1 MFFCVKM
8 SQSTRAFFTVNNPT
22 FKDSE
27 ALWALGHSPDCK
39 YLIYGAEHTEEG
51 QGTPHF
57 QGFVIFTKPKRQK
70 QTEKLLGGRA
80 FFNFPAKTDPSLR
93 MARYCKKEGF
103 YMEFGTLEH
112 GKRVDASIKPSE
124 MRQKAIEFFND
135 WEKNKYMREKD
146 LPGDLLMTS
155 GFLNSW
161 AKKRSVTLGPDRPEL
176 KIITLI
182 GPTACGKSY
191 AVHNLLPDHAKCF
204 YGNSGAWFANPDAPV
219 LLFEEF
225 NGQIPL
231 QKMLSLLDHYPNQL
245 EVKGG
250 MAPALYTTVCIT
262 SNVTPD
268 HWYGNMIV
276 DAKKMQECQ
285 QLGISLDE
293 AQKRWN
299 EAKTALYDRLGFRT
313 NRRGTGFYGEWCI
326 PAGYDEKECIL
337 QIRSEIWN
345 AVYQCINPP
354 APNPIDEIAPLF
366 TPPLI
371 DDDDEDVFEPAHKLI
386 RMDADDDIV
395 FPSL

>member
-1 MFFCVKM
+1 MT
-8 SQSTRAFFTVNNPT
+8 TRAFFTINNPT

-27 ALWALGHSPDCK
+27 TLYALGHSDLCK
-39 YLIYGAEHTEEG
+39 YLIYGAEHVDA
-51 QGTPHF
+51 GTPHF
-57 QGFVIFTKPKRQK
+57 QGFVIFTRQVRK
-70 QTEKLLGGRA
+70 QNVCGKLGGRA
-80 FFNFPAKTDPSLR
+80 AVFFPKKNDPSLR

-103 YMEFGTLEH
+103 YMEFGNM
-112 GKRVDASIKPSE
+112 GGGVVADSSIKPSE
-124 MRQKAIEFFND
+124 MRQKAIEFFNK
-135 WEKNKYMREKD
+135 WEEHMYMREKD
-146 LPGDLLMTS
+146 LPGDLLMTP

-161 AKKRSVTLGPDRPEL
+161 NKKRSVTLGPDRPEL

-182 GPTACGKSY
+182 GPTACGKSF
-191 AVHNLLPDHAKCF
+191 AVHNLFPDHAKCF
-204 YGNSGAWFANPDAPV
+204 YGNSGVWFANPDAPV

-231 QKMLSLLDHYPNQL
+231 QKMLALLDHYKMQL

-250 MAPALYTTVCIT
+250 FCPALYTTVCIT

-299 EAKTALYDRLGFRT
+299 QAKAALYDRLGFRT
-313 NRRGTGFYGEWCI
+313 NRRGCGFYGEWCI
-326 PAGYDEKECIL
+326 PDGYDERECLI
-337 QIRSEIWN
+337 QIRSEIWD
-345 AVYQCINPP
+345 AVYQIANPP
-354 APNPIDEIAPLF
+354 ALNPIDEIEPQF
-366 TPPLI
+366 TPPVLI
-371 DDDDEDVFEPAHKLI
+371 DDDDDEDDFEPAHKLA
-386 RMDADDDIV
+386 RMDASLDDDVV